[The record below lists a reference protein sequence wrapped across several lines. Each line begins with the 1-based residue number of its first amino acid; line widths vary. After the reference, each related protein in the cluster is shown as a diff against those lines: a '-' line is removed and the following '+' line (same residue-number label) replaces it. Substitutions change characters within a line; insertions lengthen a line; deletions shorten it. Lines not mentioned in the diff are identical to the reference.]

1 MALGDGNNKNN
12 GSKTNYE
19 NSYFSRIKFNNRDQ
33 KLSLGFSFWKGLLK
47 VSISEEEVSST
58 GVKYNEVASIHL
70 SPMKAK
76 LLHGILVNEIIT
88 GKKKQSFGINTGMGE
103 TQSLITFGFENDDIY
118 VTICKLSPEGVISDS
133 VKFTFNSNYHYDI
146 TYNNFDKMDFVQNF
160 RNMAEIEMFATVLDE
175 YVKSVT
181 GAVGYG
187 VMDMIRFDMSRVNTK
202 LDLVME
208 SMGIERKSSYQP
220 SGSAS
225 NSYFNKNGAASSTNS
240 NRGRSEHRSLEDMD
254 DMLD

>member
-1 MALGDGNNKNN
+1 MALGDGNNNN
-12 GSKTNYE
+12 GSNKSNYE
-19 NSYFSRIKFNNRDQ
+19 NSYFSRIKFSNRDQ

-47 VSISEEEVSST
+47 ISISEEEVSST
-58 GVKYNEVASIHL
+58 GVKYNEVSAIHL

-76 LLHGILVNEIIT
+76 LLHGILVNEILT
-88 GKKKQSFGINTGMGE
+88 GKKDQCFGINTGMGE
-103 TQSLITFGFENDDIY
+103 TQSLITFGYNNDDVY
-118 VTICKLSPEGVISDS
+118 VSICKLSPEGVISNEA
-133 VKFTFNSNYHYDI
+133 VFTFNTNYHYDI
-146 TYNNFDKMDFVQNF
+146 AYNDFKKMYFVQNF
-160 RNMAEIEMFATVLDE
+160 RNMAEIEMFATVLEE
-175 YVKSVT
+175 YVKSIT
-181 GAVGYG
+181 GAIGYG

-202 LDLVME
+202 LDLMMD